1 MATSKKFL
9 DENGLSTLWNQIE
22 NNFISSDNIEV
33 IINAIDTVKADKESP
48 EFTGIPTAPTASPK
62 TNTTQIATTEFVNTA
77 ISDAVF
83 AAGGSA
89 KIIITVTPIA
99 GVTATLSNR
108 TTGNTFTGST
118 DSNGVIT
125 INVNEFGVFDISYQ
139 SSGAV
144 SSINNITVSTPG
156 QVYQIQATYATSK
169 TYTVEIDLSNS
180 NPLSSVTYL
189 DDAIGMTKGS
199 SNWDNEIIFKDIKPC
214 VFKDGSVVYYLD
226 KTDCTK
232 KVDGSTAN
240 LDGTDGDVMVEFPK
254 FAYKIW
260 KSNGKM
266 YVSITNDSSVASQ
279 NDYKYYAFSKESE
292 GDREHFYWGAF
303 KGSLNSD
310 GNLQSIAGKAPAASK
325 TIGAF
330 KQLAQNRG
338 SGYTI
343 TSYFQLVALQCLY
356 LIKYGNLNGQSALG
370 QGISGR
376 SGTSTDANYGP
387 LVTGGT
393 TTFDAGKKMYYGSTS
408 NSGSSSDYNTAKLG
422 HVKFAGIEDFWGNIW
437 EWIDGL
443 TTDNNFN
450 IITNWDYDSNNYNN
464 DFTTSSGLTT
474 NSWGYVTDVAGTTES
489 GFMNIKY
496 GGSASTYFCDYG
508 YLYSGRVLSFGGRWS
523 SGSFCGPFYLDAD
536 DTASTAGAAVGA
548 RLMYL

>member
-9 DENGLSTLWNQIE
+9 DENGLSILWNQIE

-99 GVTATLSNR
+99 GVTATLTNR

-144 SSINNITVSTPG
+144 SSISNITVSTPG

-169 TYTVEIDLSNS
+169 TYTIEIDLSNS
-180 NPLSSVTYL
+180 NPLNSVTYL

-232 KVDGSTAN
+232 KVDGSIAN

-260 KSNGKM
+260 KSNRKM

-303 KGSLNSD
+303 KGSLNSS
-310 GNLQSIAGKAPAASK
+310 GNLQSIVGQAPAASK

-338 SGYTI
+338 PGYTI
-343 TSYFQLVALQCLY
+343 TSYFQLIALQCLY

-450 IITNWDYDSNNYNN
+450 IITNWDYDGNNYNN

-508 YLYSGRVLSFGGRWS
+508 YLYSGRVLLFGGRWNN
-523 SGSFCGPFYLDAD
+523 GSFCGPFYLYAIY
-536 DTASTAGAAVGA
+536 TASDANAYVGA

>member
-48 EFTGIPTAPTASPK
+48 EFTGIPTAPTANPK

-99 GVTATLSNR
+99 GVTVTLTNR

-144 SSINNITVSTPG
+144 SSISNITVSTPG

-169 TYTVEIDLSNS
+169 TYTIEIDLSNS

-303 KGSLNSD
+303 KGSLNSS
-310 GNLQSIAGKAPAASK
+310 GNLQSIAGQAPAASK

-496 GGSASTYFCDYG
+496 SGSASTYFCDYG
-508 YLYSGRVLSFGGRWS
+508 HLDFGRVLDFGGHWAY
-523 SGSFCGPFYLDAD
+523 GSLCGPFCLSAS
-536 DTASTAGAAVGA
+536 DTASDADAVVGA

>member
-1 MATSKKFL
+1 MIDIKKFL
-9 DENGLSTLWNQIE
+9 DLKGLTYLCKKFQDYP
-22 NNFISSDNIEV
+22 DNKILGTV
-33 IINAIDTVKADKESP
+33 INAIDTVKADKESP
-48 EFTGIPTAPTASPK
+48 NLTGIPTAPTAEI
-62 TNTTQIATTEFVNTA
+62 TINNTQIATTEFVHKA
-77 ISDAVF
+77 IDEAVF
-83 AAGGSA
+83 SAGGSA

-99 GVTATLSNR
+99 GVTATLTNR

-125 INVNEFGVFDISYQ
+125 INVNEFGIFDIFYQ

-144 SSINNITVSTPG
+144 SSINSITVTTPG

-232 KVDGSTAN
+232 KVDGSIAN

-260 KSNGKM
+260 KSNRKM

-279 NDYKYYAFSKESE
+279 NNYKYYAFSKESE

-310 GNLQSIAGKAPAASK
+310 GNLQSITGQAPAASK

-508 YLYSGRVLSFGGRWS
+508 DLYSGRVLMFGGRWNC
-523 SGSFCGPFYLDAD
+523 GSNCGPFYLSAGY
-536 DTASTAGAAVGA
+536 TASNAYATIGA

>member
-9 DENGLSTLWNQIE
+9 EENGLSTLWSQIE

-260 KSNGKM
+260 KSNRKM

-310 GNLQSIAGKAPAASK
+310 GNLQSIAGQAPAASK

-474 NSWGYVTDVAGTTES
+474 NS
-489 GFMNIKY
+489 
-496 GGSASTYFCDYG
+496 
-508 YLYSGRVLSFGGRWS
+508 
-523 SGSFCGPFYLDAD
+523 
-536 DTASTAGAAVGA
+536 
-548 RLMYL
+548 

>member
-99 GVTATLSNR
+99 GVTATLTNR

-144 SSINNITVSTPG
+144 SSISNITVSTPG

-169 TYTVEIDLSNS
+169 TYTIEIDLSNS
-180 NPLSSVTYL
+180 NPLSSITYL

-260 KSNGKM
+260 KNNGKM

-292 GDREHFYWGAF
+292 GDREHFYLGAF
-303 KGSLNSD
+303 KGSLNSS
-310 GNLQSIAGKAPAASK
+310 GNLQSIAGQAPAASK

-408 NSGSSSDYNTAKLG
+408 NNGSSSDYNTAKLG

-443 TTDNNFN
+443 TIDNNFN

-496 GGSASTYFCDYG
+496 GGSTSTYFCDYG
-508 YLYSGRVLSFGGRWS
+508 YLYSGRVLIFGGRWN
-523 SGSFCGPFYLDAD
+523 SGSRCGPFSLNANSA
-536 DTASTAGAAVGA
+536 ASNAYAKLGA

>member
-144 SSINNITVSTPG
+144 SSISNITVSTPG

-260 KSNGKM
+260 KSNRKM

-303 KGSLNSD
+303 KGSLNSG
-310 GNLQSIAGKAPAASK
+310 GNLQSIAGQAPASSK

-408 NSGSSSDYNTAKLG
+408 NNGSSSDYNTAKLG

-450 IITNWDYDSNNYNN
+450 IITNWDYDGNNYNN

-474 NSWGYVTDVAGTTES
+474 NSWGYVTDVAGTTET
-489 GFMNIKY
+489 GFMNVEYK
-496 GGSASTYFCDYG
+496 GSGTTFFCDYG
-508 YLYSGRVLSFGGRWS
+508 YLFSVRVLSFGGRWNYGS
-523 SGSFCGPFYLDAD
+523 SVGPFVLFAINAASYAD
-536 DTASTAGAAVGA
+536 VSFGA

>member
-1 MATSKKFL
+1 MA
-9 DENGLSTLWNQIE
+9 
-22 NNFISSDNIEV
+22 
-33 IINAIDTVKADKESP
+33 IINAIDETKADKESP

-83 AAGGSA
+83 AASSSA

-99 GVTATLSNR
+99 GVTATLTNR

-139 SSGAV
+139 SSGTV
-144 SSINNITVSTPG
+144 SSISNITVSTPG
-156 QVYQIQATYATSK
+156 QVYQIPATYATSK

-180 NPLSSVTYL
+180 NPLTSVVYQ
-189 DDAIGMTKGS
+189 DDAVGMTKGS

-214 VFKDGSVVYYLD
+214 VFKNGAVVYYLD
-226 KTDCTK
+226 KNDCTK
-232 KVDGSTAN
+232 KADGTSAK

-266 YVSITNDSSVASQ
+266 YVSITNDSAIASQ
-279 NDYKYYAFSKESE
+279 NDYKYYAFSKNAE
-292 GDREHFYWGAF
+292 GDRDHFYWGAF

-310 GNLQSIAGKAPAASK
+310 GNLQSIAGVAPTVSK
-325 TIGAF
+325 TF
-330 KQLAQNRG
+330 KVFKSLAQNRG

-376 SGTSTDANYGP
+376 SSKM
-387 LVTGGT
+387 VTGGT
-393 TTFDAGKKMYYGSTS
+393 TTFTLGQKMYYGSTS
-408 NSGSSSDYNTAKLG
+408 NNGSSSTYDTAKLG

-443 TTDNNFN
+443 TTDSSYN
-450 IITNWDYDSNNYNN
+450 IITNWDYDKVNSNS
-464 DFTTSSGLTT
+464 DFTTPSGLSG
-474 NSWGYVTDVAGTTES
+474 NSEGYVNYVAGTTES
-489 GFMNIKY
+489 GFMGIKY
-496 GGSASTYFCDYG
+496 KGSSSTYFCDSCG
-508 YLYSGRVLSFGGRWS
+508 LFSRRILIFGSHWHADSG
-523 SGSFCGPFYLDAD
+523 CGPFSLGAYGEDSTTAD
-536 DTASTAGAAVGA
+536 DVGA

>member
-48 EFTGIPTAPTASPK
+48 EFTGVPTAPTASPK

-99 GVTATLSNR
+99 GVTATLTNR

-144 SSINNITVSTPG
+144 SSISNITVSTPG
-156 QVYQIQATYATSK
+156 QVYQIPATYATSK
-169 TYTVEIDLSNS
+169 TYTVEVDLSNS
-180 NPLSSVTYL
+180 NPLTSVVYQ
-189 DDAIGMTKGS
+189 DDAVGMTKGS

-214 VFKDGSVVYYLD
+214 VFKNGAVVYYLD
-226 KTDCTK
+226 KNDCTK
-232 KVDGSTAN
+232 KVDGTPAK

-266 YVSITNDSSVASQ
+266 YVSITNDSAIASQ
-279 NDYKYYAFSKESE
+279 NDYKYYAFSKNAE
-292 GDREHFYWGAF
+292 GDRDHFYWGAF

-310 GNLQSIAGKAPAASK
+310 GNLQSIAGVTPAASK

-330 KQLAQNRG
+330 KSLAQNRG

-376 SGTSTDANYGP
+376 SGTSSDANYGP

-393 TTFDAGKKMYYGSTS
+393 TTFALGQKMYYGSTS
-408 NSGSSSDYNTAKLG
+408 NNGSSSTYDTAKLG

-443 TTDNNFN
+443 TTDSSFN
-450 IITNWDYDSNNYNN
+450 IITNWDYDKANSNS
-464 DFTTSSGLTT
+464 DFTTPSGLSS
-474 NSWGYVTDVAGTTES
+474 NSGGWVTDVAGTTES

-496 GGSASTYFCDYG
+496 GGSSSTHFCDDG
-508 YLYSGRVLSFGGRWS
+508 YLYSGRVLLFGGRWGR
-523 SGSFCGPFYLDAD
+523 GSDCGPFYLYAG
-536 DTASTAGAAVGA
+536 DTASSANATVGA

>member
-125 INVNEFGVFDISYQ
+125 INVNEFGIFDISYQ

-226 KTDCTK
+226 KADCTK

-260 KSNGKM
+260 KSNRKM

-303 KGSLNSD
+303 KGSLNSS
-310 GNLQSIAGKAPAASK
+310 GNLQSIVGQAPAASK

-338 SGYTI
+338 PGYTI
-343 TSYFQLVALQCLY
+343 TSYFQLIALQCLY

-474 NSWGYVTDVAGTTES
+474 NSGGYVTDVAGTTES

-508 YLYSGRVLSFGGRWS
+508 ALYSGRVLLFGGRWS
-523 SGSFCGPFYLDAD
+523 NGSDCGPFYLNAFNAASSANAD
-536 DTASTAGAAVGA
+536 VGA